1 MKQLNV
7 MVIGAHPDDCEGG
20 CGGIALK
27 YIKEGSKVTFV
38 SVTDGSAGHQTM
50 DRKTLAN
57 VRREEAERSA
67 AVSGVKSIV
76 LDHPDGLLENTLE
89 NREEMVRLIRNI
101 KPDIIFTHRIN
112 DYHPDHRTTSQIVE
126 DSSYLV
132 MVPAVCPDVPALDYQ
147 PAIFFIYDFFRY
159 PYRFHPDIA
168 VGIDDVIDQKIQ
180 MTSCHKSQYR
190 DFLPWMALKQG
201 EIDST
206 YDIDNYARDAIVNWD
221 RKVADECRQELD
233 RRYGKSE
240 TFQYAEAYELSEYG
254 SQIPESELEEYF
266 PR

>member
-1 MKQLNV
+1 
-7 MVIGAHPDDCEGG
+7 
-20 CGGIALK
+20 
-27 YIKEGSKVTFV
+27 
-38 SVTDGSAGHQTM
+38 
-50 DRKTLAN
+50 
-57 VRREEAERSA
+57 
-67 AVSGVKSIV
+67 
-76 LDHPDGLLENTLE
+76 
-89 NREEMVRLIRNI
+89 
-101 KPDIIFTHRIN
+101 
-112 DYHPDHRTTSQIVE
+112 
-126 DSSYLV
+126 

-180 MTSCHKSQYR
+180 MTSCHKSQYH

-206 YDIDNYARDAIVNWD
+206 YDIDHYAHDAIVNWD